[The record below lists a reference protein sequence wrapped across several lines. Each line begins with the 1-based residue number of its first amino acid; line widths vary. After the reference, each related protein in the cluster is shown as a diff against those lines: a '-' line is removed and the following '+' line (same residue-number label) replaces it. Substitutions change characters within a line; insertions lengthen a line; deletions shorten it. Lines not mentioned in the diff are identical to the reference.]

1 MKKIMILFLISV
13 SFLTVYGQKYKYPGQ
28 LEIRGYRIGQKVDTT
43 NFKKYGNLYFPNYLD
58 GWTMNNVNKLPKK
71 YAKLPISIWQ
81 LKSDSSVALTLL
93 DNVVMNIIISNI
105 KKEEQEKLSKML
117 SEKFGADGQQKAYEQ
132 SHPLQSW
139 ITYWDLTTWETKD
152 VIFQIG
158 NSDMRMPNDELPK
171 DIRWN
176 LVYSDFLLEKKI
188 ISDYGKR

>member
-1 MKKIMILFLISV
+1 MKKIFILFITSIS
-13 SFLTVYGQKYKYPGQ
+13 SLTVYGQNYKYPGQ
-28 LEIRGYRIGQKVDTT
+28 LGIRGYRIGQKVDTT

-58 GWTMNNVNKLPKK
+58 GWTVNNVNELPKK

-93 DNVVMNIIISNI
+93 DNVIMNITISYI
-105 KKEEQEKLSKML
+105 KKEEKEKLSNML
-117 SEKFGADGQQKAYEQ
+117 TEKFGADGQQKAYEQ

-158 NSDMRMPNDELPK
+158 NSDMRMPNDPVPK

-176 LVYSDFLLEKKI
+176 LVYTDFIIENKI
-188 ISDYGKR
+188 INEYRER